1 MTPAAPSTRVF
12 VVAPSPVMRAGLRSM
27 LAAVDGA
34 DVEVV
39 GQAAGLAG
47 AELEPALSGA
57 DVVLLADED
66 LLEEAALSLTDDGED
81 ARQALLVLTDD
92 EGAVGK
98 LRSLPLRGWGIVPPD
113 APPEELG
120 AAAAAVGRGLVV
132 LPPSLTERLLGT
144 SAAVEALSEPLTA
157 REDEV
162 LALVGR
168 GLPNKLI
175 ARELSI
181 SEHTV
186 KFHVS
191 SVYAKLGVTNRA
203 EAVSQGARRGLISL

>member
-1 MTPAAPSTRVF
+1 MTPAAPSARVF
-12 VVAPSPVMRAGLRSM
+12 VVAPSPVMRAGLRSV

-34 DVEVV
+34 TVEVV
-39 GQAAGLAG
+39 GESSTLGG
-47 AELEPALSGA
+47 ADPEPDLLGA
-57 DVVLLADED
+57 DVVLLADEE
-66 LLEEAALSLTDDGED
+66 LLEEASLALAEGGT
-81 ARQALLVLTDD
+81 QALLVLTDD
-92 EGAVGK
+92 ESAVGR
-98 LRSLPLRGWGIVPPD
+98 LRALPVRGWGVVPPD

-120 AAAAAVGRGLVV
+120 AAVAAVARGLVV
-132 LPPSLTERLLGT
+132 LPGPLTERLLG
-144 SAAVEALSEPLTA
+144 SPAVVEEPSEPLTA
-157 REDEV
+157 REREV
-162 LALVGR
+162 LGLLGR

-191 SVYAKLGVTNRA
+191 SLYAKLGVANRA